1 LGRDNDHEELDHKRH
16 KRTKGTEEILLCLCA
31 FVAKPSNPL
40 QQNACPTRRTFAR
53 SRACFIVKNASK
65 FAGPHLRIFGTDPAI
80 WISEARCFE
89 FDNESGV
96 RRYPIVLIEFARLF
110 LAQVARLTQ
119 IVTGSVLG
127 SVGVALQIGNVLI
140 CLAMILF
147 GVDVIF
153 INLPRA

>member
-1 LGRDNDHEELDHKRH
+1 M
-16 KRTKGTEEILLCLCA
+16 
-31 FVAKPSNPL
+31 
-40 QQNACPTRRTFAR
+40 
-53 SRACFIVKNASK
+53 
-65 FAGPHLRIFGTDPAI
+65 
-80 WISEARCFE
+80 
-89 FDNESGV
+89 
-96 RRYPIVLIEFARLF
+96 LIEFARLF